1 MNVVA
6 TVLQIVTPVFVL
18 AGIGFIWVR
27 AGFEFR
33 VEFVTRLAMT
43 LAIPCLIFESLVR
56 TEIRTEDLAATMW
69 ACCVGYGLLTVAFFA
84 LVRLAGLDIRTYLSP
99 LTFGNTGN
107 LGLPLAYFAFGQEG
121 LDYAIVSFAFMT
133 VYSFT
138 FGVWIVA
145 GGGSILKL
153 FYEPMVPA
161 ALLGAAFVILDWDA
175 PQLVLNTL
183 ELIGQMAIP
192 LMLITL
198 GVALARLKLS
208 RLRLT
213 LSLSVVRVI
222 ICIAVAVLAGSLFGL
237 TRVPL
242 AVLVLQLSTPVAVTA
257 YFVAEKYGANADEVA
272 GFVIVS
278 TVLSVVTI
286 PLTLAFLVVL

>member
-1 MNVVA
+1 MSVVA

-56 TEIRTEDLAATMW
+56 TEIRTGDLATTMW
-69 ACCVGYGLLTVAFFA
+69 ACCVGYGLLTAAFFA

-107 LGLPLAYFAFGQEG
+107 LGLPLAYLAFGQEG
-121 LDYAIVSFAFMT
+121 LDYAIVTFAFMT

-145 GGGSILKL
+145 GGGSVLKL
-153 FYEPMVPA
+153 FYEPMVLA

-175 PQLVLNTL
+175 PELVLNTL

-192 LMLITL
+192 LMLISL

-208 RLRLT
+208 RLRLA

-242 AVLVLQLSTPVAVTA
+242 AVLVLQLSTPVAVSA
-257 YFVAEKYGANADEVA
+257 YFVAEKYGVNADEVA
-272 GFVIVS
+272 GFIIVS
-278 TVLSVVTI
+278 TVVSVVTI
-286 PLTLAFLVVL
+286 PLTLAFLVVP

>member
-1 MNVVA
+1 MNVIA

-27 AGFEFR
+27 AGFEYR

-56 TEIRTEDLAATMW
+56 TEIRAENLVATIW
-69 ACCVGYGLLTVAFFA
+69 ACSVGYGLLTVVFFA
-84 LVRLAGLDIRTYLSP
+84 LVRLARLAVRTYLAP
-99 LTFGNTGN
+99 LIFGNTGN

-121 LDYAIVSFAFMT
+121 LDYAIVSFAFMA

-138 FGVWIVA
+138 FGIWIVA
-145 GGGSILKL
+145 GGGSVLKL
-153 FYEPMVPA
+153 FREPMVPA
-161 ALLGAAFVILDWDA
+161 TLLGAAFIVLEWDV
-175 PQLVLNTL
+175 PDLVLNTL

-208 RLRLT
+208 KLRLA
-213 LSLSVVRVI
+213 LSLSLVRVVV
-222 ICIAVAVLAGSLFGL
+222 CVAVAVLAGSLFSL

-242 AVLVLQLSTPVAVTA
+242 AVLVLQLSTPVAITA
-257 YFVAEKYGANADEVA
+257 YFLAEKYGVNAEEVA

-278 TVLSVVTI
+278 TMLSVVTI
-286 PLTLAFLVVL
+286 PLTLAFLVVP